1 MSTLE
6 LARFTVDPAVVDEML
21 ATRPGLA
28 AALRAHC
35 RGFRRLY
42 LSRLDERT
50 WLDVV
55 EWEDRQA
62 AEEAA
67 VTVMNLPECKQMF
80 AFIDNVVSMEHAEV
94 VDEVEA

>member
-28 AALRAHC
+28 AALRAQC

-55 EWEDRQA
+55 EWGDRQA